1 MAPAGSVFKDDLS
14 ALEQLRYW
22 QMIKEN
28 YTEHNPS
35 TTISVGEDEWLAVGS
50 WVMEHWDIVGGLS
63 FLPRSEHI
71 YRLAPYET
79 ITESRY
85 RELMKD
91 FPALDF
97 SKLVLYEQEDQT
109 KSAKELACV
118 AGVCEIE
125 IIPTEETVTS
135 K

>member
-1 MAPAGSVFKDDLS
+1 
-14 ALEQLRYW
+14 
-22 QMIKEN
+22 
-28 YTEHNPS
+28 
-35 TTISVGEDEWLAVGS
+35 
-50 WVMEHWDIVGGLS
+50 MEHWDIVGGLS